1 MLLPL
6 LALIM
11 AAFKSFDEEL
21 ITHLVQTVLWETV
34 QTSALLAIGTLI
46 GTVLLGVG
54 CAWCVERYEFRGRRL
69 LAWLLVLPLA
79 MPTYVIAFAYT
90 DLLQFSGPLQRWLR
104 HSIGFNGYLPD
115 IRSLWG
121 AIVLFSVVLYPYV
134 YLFTRAALGELSSSA
149 IEAARSLGLSS
160 RAVFLRVV
168 IPLVFPA
175 LTASAMLV
183 LMETLA
189 DVGATYY
196 FGLST
201 FSANIY
207 RTWYAQNSRGTALIL
222 ALILLLVVAVIFW
235 IERRARGRAQQITSR
250 THKPWVKTPLYG
262 SMGAAIA
269 GLLLLPILLGF
280 VFPVATLL
288 WQLLREPELAV
299 DLTRFWQWLS
309 NTFTL
314 GVCGATLTVLLALSF
329 AYGIRFSH
337 STFRSLL
344 NRMRSVLRFGYA
356 VPGAVI
362 ALTILWPMVWLN
374 QMSTQITGFTISLF
388 TGSILALIYA
398 YSLRFFAVADG
409 GVVSGVERITP
420 NLDAAARTLGANSV
434 QVFWRVHRPLMMRSV
449 GVAWILVL
457 IDVMKELPATLLL
470 RPFNFDTLA
479 VITSQL
485 AQDERLA
492 QAALPALAIVV
503 IGLFPVLIV
512 SKLLNKSFH

>member
-1 MLLPL
+1 MLVPL
-6 LALIM
+6 LALII

-34 QTSALLAIGTLI
+34 QTSALLAIGTLV
-46 GTVLLGVG
+46 GTVVLGVG
-54 CAWCVERYEFRGRRL
+54 CAWCVERYEFTGRRL

-115 IRSLWG
+115 IRSLGG

-175 LTASAMLV
+175 LAASAMLV

-207 RTWYAQNSRGTALIL
+207 RTWYAQNSRETALLL
-222 ALILLLVVAVIFW
+222 ALILLLLVAVIFW
-235 IERRARGRAQQITSR
+235 IERRARGKAQQITSR
-250 THKPWVKTPLYG
+250 THRPWVKTPLSG
-262 SMGAAIA
+262 PTGAAIV

-280 VFPVATLL
+280 VLPVVALL
-288 WQLLREPELAV
+288 WQLIREPELAV
-299 DLTRFWQWLS
+299 DLPRFWQWLS

-314 GVCGATLTVLLALSF
+314 GVGGATFTVFLALGF
-329 AYGIRFSH
+329 AYGVRFSH
-337 STFRSLL
+337 STSQKLL
-344 NRMRSVLRFGYA
+344 NRMRSMLRFGYA

-374 QMSTQITGFTISLF
+374 QMITQITGSTIFLL

-409 GVVSGVERITP
+409 GVASGIERITP
-420 NLDAAARTLGANSV
+420 NLDAAARTLGANSL

-503 IGLFPVLIV
+503 IGLIPVLIV
-512 SKLLNKSFH
+512 SKLLNKPFH